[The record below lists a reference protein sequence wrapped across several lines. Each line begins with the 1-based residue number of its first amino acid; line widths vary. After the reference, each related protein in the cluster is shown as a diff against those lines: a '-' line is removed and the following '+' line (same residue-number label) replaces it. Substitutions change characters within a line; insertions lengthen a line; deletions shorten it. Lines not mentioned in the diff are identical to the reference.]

1 MANAE
6 TGKMAQLP
14 PVQFIEDVDV
24 YMKVSLPPH
33 QPTQPIHQHAYARG
47 LRARPRPEGRP
58 KPVPVRPT
66 EREREIWGGMRNER
80 MLTSRLDL
88 SLSHLI
94 AIFVVAPDPPAE
106 QDKAADAV
114 MRELQEK
121 FQTFKLLESR
131 LLQSRARMMGKV
143 PHIEKAIE
151 MVALLLEKE
160 TSAEQITVDFELS
173 DQVYTKA
180 TINKGTQTVYLWLG
194 ANVMVEYS
202 LTEAKGLLEQNRIN
216 ANANIA
222 NHEKDLNFVRDSITT
237 LEVSLARVYNW
248 DVMQRAKAKPAA

>member
-1 MANAE
+1 M
-6 TGKMAQLP
+6 
-14 PVQFIEDVDV
+14 
-24 YMKVSLPPH
+24 
-33 QPTQPIHQHAYARG
+33 
-47 LRARPRPEGRP
+47 RARPRPVGRP
-58 KPVPVRPT
+58 KPDPVRPT
-66 EREREIWGGMRNER
+66 DGEIWGGVRNER

-94 AIFVVAPDPPAE
+94 AIFVVAPDRPAE
-106 QDKAADAV
+106 QDKAADLV

>member
-33 QPTQPIHQHAYARG
+33 QPNPTHPPTR
-47 LRARPRPEGRP
+47 LRSRLKREAEAEGRP
-58 KPVPVRPT
+58 KPDPVRPT

-80 MLTSRLDL
+80 MLTSHLDL

-106 QDKAADAV
+106 QDKAADLV

>member
-6 TGKMAQLP
+6 TGKMAQLLSGA
-14 PVQFIEDVDV
+14 VHRGRRCLHEG
-24 YMKVSLPPH
+24 K
-33 QPTQPIHQHAYARG
+33 PTSTPTHPTHPTTRLRSRLARE
-47 LRARPRPEGRP
+47 AEAEGRP
-58 KPVPVRPT
+58 KPDPVRPT
-66 EREREIWGGMRNER
+66 ERERDLGGVRNER

-106 QDKAADAV
+106 QDKAADLV

>member
-33 QPTQPIHQHAYARG
+33 QPNPTHPPTRLRSRLARE
-47 LRARPRPEGRP
+47 AEAEGRP
-58 KPVPVRPT
+58 KPDPVRPT
-66 EREREIWGGMRNER
+66 ERERDLGGVRNER

-106 QDKAADAV
+106 QDKAADLV

>member
-33 QPTQPIHQHAYARG
+33 QPNPTHPPTRLRSRLARE
-47 LRARPRPEGRP
+47 AEAEGRP
-58 KPVPVRPT
+58 KPDPVRPT
-66 EREREIWGGMRNER
+66 DGEREIWGGVRNER

-106 QDKAADAV
+106 QDKAADLV

>member
-24 YMKVSLPPH
+24 YMKVSLSPH
-33 QPTQPIHQHAYARG
+33 QPTQPIHKHAYARG
-47 LRARPRPEGRP
+47 RARGRGPRGGQSRIPFAR
-58 KPVPVRPT
+58 RT
-66 EREREIWGGMRNER
+66 ERDLGDVRNER

-106 QDKAADAV
+106 QDKAADLV

>member
-33 QPTQPIHQHAYARG
+33 QPTQPIQQHAYARG

-216 ANANIA
+216 ANANIS

-248 DVMQRAKAKPAA
+248 DVMQRAKAKPAV